1 MYSGY
6 SHSSSG
12 VSYGYTTLVYVK
24 IHFVLNDNCS
34 TLYRSSSFFLDPSE
48 ESQQDL
54 ECNFSDSESSS
65 STSDEKNSRK
75 NWYSYGVSSFEITLI
90 IVRTQEFISALS
102 SSNDQSNCGKFRKLM
117 NLSWDFT
124 YASKS
129 YAKII
134 ISELHV
140 PITRKTIA
148 PCCVG
153 GIAGEKGTF
162 TFSTFKMVQKKFR
175 MEWSKLQK

>member
-12 VSYGYTTLVYVK
+12 VSYGYTTLV
-24 IHFVLNDNCS
+24 
-34 TLYRSSSFFLDPSE
+34 SSSFFLDPSE

-75 NWYSYGVSSFEITLI
+75 NW
-90 IVRTQEFISALS
+90 TQEFISALS